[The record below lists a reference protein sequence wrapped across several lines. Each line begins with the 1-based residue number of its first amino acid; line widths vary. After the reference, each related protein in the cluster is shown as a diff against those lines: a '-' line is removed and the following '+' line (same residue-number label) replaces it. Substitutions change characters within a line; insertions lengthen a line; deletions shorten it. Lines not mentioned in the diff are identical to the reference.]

1 MQPIDSIIPPETD
14 EQKDIRMNKDV
25 AAFSYIWIMS
35 VVIFASRKDSKFI
48 QFHSRQAVVLF
59 LASIIAAIIPFI
71 GKYLVMLVV
80 AGMLLGF
87 INAAQGH
94 YADVPFAGD
103 LAKGKL
109 SVNDVLKMATAAMHR
124 LVSMIKSTFKG
135 AIHKQ
140 QGTSPVPSQPQA
152 TQQTVTLDK

>member
-1 MQPIDSIIPPETD
+1 MQTIDSVVPPESD
-14 EQKDIRMNKDV
+14 DQKDIRMNKDV
-25 AAFSYIWIMS
+25 AAFSYVWIMS

-48 QFHSRQAVVLF
+48 QYHSRQAVILF
-59 LASIIAAIIPFI
+59 LASIVAALVPFI
-71 GKYLVMLVV
+71 GKYLVMLIV

-109 SVNDVLKMATAAMHR
+109 SVGDLMKMAAQALHR
-124 LVSMIKSTFKG
+124 LVAMIKSSFRG
-135 AIHKQ
+135 AVKKQ
-140 QGTSPVPSQPQA
+140 QETPSAPVAPTVQQPE
-152 TQQTVTLDK
+152 VKLDK